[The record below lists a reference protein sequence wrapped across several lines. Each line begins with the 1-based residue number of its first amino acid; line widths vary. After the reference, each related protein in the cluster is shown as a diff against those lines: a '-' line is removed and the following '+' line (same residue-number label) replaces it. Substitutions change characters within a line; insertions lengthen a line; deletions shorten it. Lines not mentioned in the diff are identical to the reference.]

1 MDRSPKGYTDGLK
14 NWRGDMFERVSRA
27 ARHEEGQG
35 IIAVVISVVAFVI
48 AAFLLY
54 QTVAVAVSIRRKADT
69 IEDNAVSIN
78 ASAASIARLVQ
89 TEGTLASI
97 LETSKPL
104 VPSLDQIIDVGST
117 IQGQATSINGSIQA
131 INGSTRG
138 IGAEISTILG
148 TARTI
153 SGDIS
158 TINNLLDRT
167 IGVIRDINV
176 ESDTIETSL
185 ASAETSTCNL
195 VLGTGSAGGCLPAGR

>member
-1 MDRSPKGYTDGLK
+1 
-14 NWRGDMFERVSRA
+14 MFERVSRA
-27 ARHEEGQG
+27 ARHEDGQG
-35 IIAVVISVVAFVI
+35 IIAVVISIVAFVI

-117 IQGQATSINGSIQA
+117 IQGQATSINNSIQA

-138 IGAEISTILG
+138 IGSEISTILG

-153 SGDIS
+153 SGDITS
-158 TINNLLDRT
+158 INNLLDRT
-167 IGVIRDINV
+167 IPTIRDITV
-176 ESDTIETSL
+176 ELSSIDESL

-195 VLGTGSAGGCLPAGR
+195 VLGTGAAGGCLPPRETTN